1 MFNNN
6 VLFVLLMCCMF
17 PSMNRD
23 NQSTLQHVKDY
34 KPPTDRH
41 QIRILLHGPAGAGKS
56 SFINSVQSVLQGRMY
71 RQALVDHV
79 SSSSFTRQF
88 RTYKIPKEDG
98 QSFYPF
104 VFNDIMDLEIRAGV
118 LVDDVKLALRGHM
131 RDGYKFNPASKLSED
146 DPFYNKNP
154 STNDKVHILVLVTN
168 TEFLMDAETVQKIQ
182 EIRREAS
189 DLGIPQVAILTKID
203 EACPE
208 IKKDLKNVYKVQHL
222 KRKME
227 KFSADVGIP
236 MNCIFPVKNYH
247 QEINIDSDVDTL
259 ILSALREIISY
270 GDDFIN
276 LKKSNDRL
284 IWFKVFNPFSED
296 VSSPVYWL
304 VCLLVGL
311 LAGLLVTWFFSSI

>member
-1 MFNNN
+1 MF
-6 VLFVLLMCCMF
+6 LFIHFTYFLTKCPEMGGLLSRLF
-17 PSMNRD
+17 SRLFSHPPSPSLPPPSHFLSEPWRTIHWGD

-227 KFSADVGIP
+227 QFSAEVGIP
-236 MNCIFPVKNYH
+236 MNCIFPVENYYE
-247 QEINIDSDVDTL
+247 QINLDSDVDSL
-259 ILSALREIISY
+259 ILSALRDIINY

-276 LKKSNDRL
+276 LKKSNER
-284 IWFKVFNPFSED
+284 
-296 VSSPVYWL
+296 
-304 VCLLVGL
+304 
-311 LAGLLVTWFFSSI
+311 LVTF